1 MVTIELGQNLM
12 SDKPDPNCEEC
23 KGTGIIEVQQMVPV
37 SHFSAIY
44 EARGPFFESQC
55 YCVGEWEDEC

>member
-1 MVTIELGQNLM
+1 M

-23 KGTGIIEVQQMVPV
+23 KGSGVIKVQQMVPV

-55 YCVGEWEDEC
+55 YCVGEREDER